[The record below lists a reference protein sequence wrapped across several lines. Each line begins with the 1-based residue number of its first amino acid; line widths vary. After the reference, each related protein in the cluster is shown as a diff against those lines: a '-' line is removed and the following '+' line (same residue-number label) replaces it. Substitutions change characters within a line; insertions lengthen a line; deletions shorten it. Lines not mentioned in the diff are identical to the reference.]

1 MTVRCRAG
9 GCTGCPVTVP
19 KPHHC
24 HRLSGRQP
32 GQASRGI
39 APLIITHPILLHLAQ
54 VCLRSSTPPARARR
68 EEYHRCPP
76 FPSPLAAVRQAGGCI
91 QPVLLR
97 GRVDHI
103 DGATGEL
110 LHRYSTVHEPGGV
123 LPVACKTRRA
133 SRCPPCAEVYSADTY
148 QLIRAGLSGGKGVP
162 DSVATHPCVF
172 TTLTAPSFGPVHLSR
187 RERRP
192 ASEMPSAPAR
202 PDLPAWPAHVLR

>member
-1 MTVRCRAG
+1 MPGRWMHR
-9 GCTGCPVTVP
+9 VP
-19 KPHHC
+19 GHGAKATHQY
-24 HRLSGRQP
+24 RLSGRQP

-39 APLIITHPILLHLAQ
+39 APLIITHPILPHLATGLPPL
-54 VCLRSSTPPARARR
+54 VHPARKGPTRGA
-68 EEYHRCPP
+68 PP
-76 FPSPLAAVRQAGGCI
+76 LTILPLPAGTVRQAGGCI

-162 DSVATHPCVF
+162 DTRRHPPVRVHHPHRA
-172 TTLTAPSFGPVHLSR
+172 LLRPGPPLPG
-187 RERRP
+187 ERRP
-192 ASEMPSAPAR
+192 APALPSAPAR
-202 PDLPAWPAHVLR
+202 PDLPAWPTHVLR